1 MSNPVSTPKAA
12 WKARWSARRLKG
24 RRENAARYGV
34 ELSLPR
40 EAFRYQAPTSAMG
53 RLLAMQAERR
63 RRALAWAEIRRRSAR
78 IDALWSAFTAEY
90 VEAGYRTGDNA
101 WKYRSVILQEQVWLA
116 NGRPLQLLLDNG
128 WMRRDAVTL
137 REAA

>member
-1 MSNPVSTPKAA
+1 MQSPTTTPKVA

-63 RRALAWAEIRRRSAR
+63 RRALAWADIRRRGAR
-78 IDALWSAFTAEY
+78 IDALWAEFTAEH
-90 VEAGYRTGDNA
+90 VEADYRTGDNA
-101 WKYRSVILQEQVWLA
+101 WMYEAVRLQEQVWLA
-116 NGRPLQLLLDNG
+116 NGRLQLLLDNG
-128 WMRRDAVTL
+128 WMRRDAVTM